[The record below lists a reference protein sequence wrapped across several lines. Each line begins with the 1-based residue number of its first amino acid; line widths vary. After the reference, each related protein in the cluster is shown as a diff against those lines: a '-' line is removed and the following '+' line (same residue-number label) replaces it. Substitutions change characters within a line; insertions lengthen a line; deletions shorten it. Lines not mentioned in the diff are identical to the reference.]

1 MGKDSFPIYRINL
14 FNPILKDKAMEK
26 IRISKYFTDC
36 GVMSR
41 RAAEEEIRLG
51 RVSVNGHV
59 AELGEKIDP
68 ETDEVTWKGKV
79 IKAGG
84 DEKICI
90 MLNKPRG
97 IVCTASDEKGRR
109 NVTDLC
115 RDVKG
120 TDGKS
125 VRLYPVGRLDMDSDG
140 LLLMTNDGELT
151 NILTHPRH
159 EIPKIYHITVK
170 GQILPHTLDELQ
182 KPMEIDGYTILPVKA
197 KIIAYD
203 SASTTLEMTLFEGRN
218 RQIRKMCE
226 LCSLKITRLCRV
238 ALGDVKLGELE
249 VGKWRYLTDDEVKY
263 LKESSKK

>member
-1 MGKDSFPIYRINL
+1 
-14 FNPILKDKAMEK
+14 MELIK
-26 IRISKYFTDC
+26 LQKYFSDC
-36 GVMSR
+36 GILSR
-41 RAAEEEIRLG
+41 RAAEEEIKKG
-51 RVSVNGHV
+51 AVKVNGSV
-59 AELGEKIDP
+59 ADLGMRIDP
-68 ETDEVTWKGKV
+68 EHDVVEYKGRRIENK
-79 IKAGG
+79 GE
-84 DEKICI
+84 EKIYVL
-90 MLNKPRG
+90 LNKPRG
-97 IVCTASDEKGRR
+97 VVTTLSDEKGRT
-109 NVTDLC
+109 NVSALVSEIKT
-115 RDVKG
+115 RI
-120 TDGKS
+120 
-125 VRLYPVGRLDMDSDG
+125 YPVGRLDMDSDG

-159 EIPKIYHITVK
+159 EIPKIYHVTVK

-249 VGKWRYLTDDEVKY
+249 VGKWRFLTESETDYL
-263 LKESSKK
+263 LRESK